1 MLSAYVPNIPGRPRQ
16 DQADPMIA
24 TSTTTTR
31 TKATTTTTKTTRTN
45 ITTRTATIKT
55 TGKNGPAGL
64 APGYHEV
71 GGRKAAPSKTPPM
84 HWREWESTKD
94 LEEPHSAMALL
105 RFEALRCSP
114 TRTLDISSSEGKY
127 EANALTLIYNDSCF
141 PEDWLGLCR

>member
-1 MLSAYVPNIPGRPRQ
+1 
-16 DQADPMIA
+16 MIA

-71 GGRKAAPSKTPPM
+71 GGRKAAPSKNAP
-84 HWREWESTKD
+84 D
-94 LEEPHSAMALL
+94 AL
-105 RFEALRCSP
+105 AGMGVH
-114 TRTLDISSSEGKY
+114 EGPRG
-127 EANALTLIYNDSCF
+127 AS
-141 PEDWLGLCR
+141 